1 MVKCENAPWLTCHAL
16 PNETIE
22 GLKILLK
29 GGQAVKS
36 IFDAFEII
44 RTRPHGQVAAVLGTL
59 RKIGLEK
66 IISASSRGERDLV
79 LAMIVARIID
89 PSSKLATCRGLNPET
104 CTSTLGELRFK
115 GAANIGLRVGK
126 ILNRFKMAKHFHLE
140 ITEEAET
147 LKKLLVQQ
155 KDKRCFERVQVLY
168 FLKIRQVETVG
179 HLAVIIGRGRR
190 TIT

>member
-16 PNETIE
+16 PDETIE

-44 RTRPHGQVAAVLGTL
+44 RTRPHGHVAAVLATL
-59 RKIGLEK
+59 RKIGLDQ
-66 IISASSRGERDLV
+66 IISASSSRERDLV

-104 CTSTLGELRFK
+104 CTSTLGEL
-115 GAANIGLRVGK
+115 LRVAHADSDELYAAMDWLLEK
-126 ILNRFKMAKHFHLE
+126 QPQIEQSLAQKHLSE
-140 ITEEAET
+140 GT
-147 LKKLLVQQ
+147 L
-155 KDKRCFERVQVLY
+155 VLY
-168 FLKIRQVETVG
+168 DVSSTPDYPGERLIACRNPLLADERKKTSRLKL
-179 HLAVIIGRGRR
+179 H
-190 TIT
+190 